1 MALPCVN
8 CNQPVQQQDA
18 KFFHGVFVC
27 GTCHIMAER
36 LYSRANQE
44 LKNLLLMLQESI
56 RIALIESRLQFR
68 EGVDVSLSKKE
79 VLEAIVQ
86 LQEMKE
92 NGYNSRAMASRSS
105 DVSGT
110 ESEPRTSGDSDR

>member
-27 GTCHIMAER
+27 GTCHTMAES
-36 LYSRANQE
+36 LYSRASQE

-56 RIALIESRLQFR
+56 RIALIEHRLQFR
-68 EGVDVSLSKKE
+68 EGVDAELSKKE
-79 VLEAIVQ
+79 VLEAIVR

-92 NGYNSRAMASRSS
+92 NGHTHAMASGGSA
-105 DVSGT
+105 VSGT
-110 ESEPRTSGDSDR
+110 EPEPRTSGDGDR